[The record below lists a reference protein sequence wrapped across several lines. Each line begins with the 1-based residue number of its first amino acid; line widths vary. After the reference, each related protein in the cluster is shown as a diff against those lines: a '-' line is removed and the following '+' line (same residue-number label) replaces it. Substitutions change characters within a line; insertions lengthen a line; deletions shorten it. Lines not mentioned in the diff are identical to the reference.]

1 MTARKPQKTPI
12 ERGDILTPRKEKALQ
27 ALLVSRTRAEAARAA
42 GIGESTLRGYLQDP
56 EFSERYREA
65 FGNLVQDATRQ
76 AQQALALAISTLTE
90 IMGNTDEQATA
101 RIQAARS
108 TLEYA
113 LKLTEQN
120 DIMRQLD
127 ELERWKEELNGNR

>member
-1 MTARKPQKTPI
+1 MNGITK
-12 ERGDILTPRKEKALQ
+12 RKEKALR

-42 GIGESTLRGYLQDP
+42 GIAESTLREYMKDP
-56 EFSERYREA
+56 EFLERYREA

-113 LKLTEQN
+113 LKLTEQT
-120 DIMRQLD
+120 DILEQLR
-127 ELERWKEELNGNR
+127 ELERWKEETDGKH

>member
-1 MTARKPQKTPI
+1 MR
-12 ERGDILTPRKEKALQ
+12 
-27 ALLVSRTRAEAARAA
+27 
-42 GIGESTLRGYLQDP
+42 DP

-65 FGNLVQDATRQ
+65 FGDLVQDATRQ

-113 LKLTEQN
+113 LKLTEQT
-120 DIMRQLD
+120 DILEQLR
-127 ELERWKEELNGNR
+127 ELERWKEETDGKH

>member
-1 MTARKPQKTPI
+1 MKGGEWYHTTQRKSPAGPPCEPHKGRSSKGRRNRGKHSAGVH
-12 ERGDILTPRKEKALQ
+12 ERP
-27 ALLVSRTRAEAARAA
+27 
-42 GIGESTLRGYLQDP
+42 GIFGEIPGSVW
-56 EFSERYREA
+56 
-65 FGNLVQDATRQ
+65 NLVQDATRQ

-113 LKLTEQN
+113 LKLTEQT
-120 DIMRQLD
+120 DILEQLR
-127 ELERWKEELNGNR
+127 ELERWKEETDGKH